1 MVMMV
6 MMVMVIY
13 DLIGV
18 YDDIR
23 CRRNT
28 QEQMTDLDDNP
39 SPKRDGELFKII
51 AVNPLEVDFDCK
63 DGVSCHYQIRR
74 ELITVGEP
82 FCCTLVTLLF
92 LRMWYS
98 KLEFPTGHLVN
109 SLLGSL

>member
-1 MVMMV
+1 
-6 MMVMVIY
+6 
-13 DLIGV
+13 
-18 YDDIR
+18 
-23 CRRNT
+23 
-28 QEQMTDLDDNP
+28 MTDLDDNP
-39 SPKRDGELFKII
+39 RPKRDRELFKII

-63 DGVSCHYQIRR
+63 IIRFTGSS
-74 ELITVGEP
+74 LQYGWCFITVGKP